1 MTGAAPVDFDAL
13 LAMLGG
19 DRQVT
24 VALLTTFTEELSADI
39 ADCEQALT
47 QQDTEALRQIAHRIK
62 GTSAN
67 LQATMLSAAARE
79 LEQACSETTEG
90 VRVIKHR
97 VMLDQAQ
104 SVRDAIEAWS
114 MAVDSQTAY
123 SPTSLRN
130 PPDGWIAPPR

>member
-1 MTGAAPVDFDAL
+1 MHCSRCLVVIGRLPL
-13 LAMLGG
+13 RCWRHLQKSY
-19 DRQVT
+19 RPIS
-24 VALLTTFTEELSADI
+24 LTA
-39 ADCEQALT
+39 EQALN
-47 QQDTEALRQIAHRIK
+47 QQDTEALRRIAHRIK

-114 MAVDSQTAY
+114 MA
-123 SPTSLRN
+123 
-130 PPDGWIAPPR
+130 G